1 MARTRAK
8 VMMRRESGTFFRVPT
23 SVLLSAAYRSLPMR
37 AKALLL
43 DLGAQFTGFNNGHQ
57 SASFRLMKPQG
68 WTSKQTL
75 QAALQDLL
83 EKGLIEL
90 TRQGGRNRCSL
101 VGFTWMPIDAGSVTV
116 ALDVPT
122 TRVASGL
129 WRQCSEAMASDVA
142 KENASASPTVGALCP
157 GDRGNDRRS
166 AA

>member
-43 DLGAQFTGFNNGHQ
+43 DLGAQYTGFNNGHQ
-57 SASFRLMKPQG
+57 SAAFRLMKPQG

-129 WRQCSEAMASDVA
+129 WRRCSDAMAA
-142 KENASASPTVGALCP
+142 GAAENHSASPTVEAPCP
-157 GDRGNDRRS
+157 GDRDNDRCS

>member
-23 SVLLSAAYRSLPMR
+23 AVLLSAAYRSLPMR

-43 DLGAQFTGFNNGHQ
+43 DLGAQYTGFNNGHQ
-57 SASFRLMKPQG
+57 SAAFRLMKPQG

-75 QAALQDLL
+75 QAALQDLFR
-83 EKGLIEL
+83 KGLIEL

-101 VGFTWMPIDAGSVTV
+101 VGFTWMPIDAARVTV

-122 TRVASGL
+122 TRVASSL
-129 WRQCSEAMASDVA
+129 WRQRSDEMT
-142 KENASASPTVGALCP
+142 KKLDSASPTIRAP
-157 GDRGNDRRS
+157 YPDDRGNDRC
-166 AA
+166 ATG